1 MNPRKHVTLFLLFVF
16 FGVTPL
22 STLSAEMKIA
32 TIDLSR
38 AFDEFEKTK
47 ESDKVLEAR
56 ANEKKNERDKKVTEI
71 KKLKDELDL
80 LSEQGKEEKE
90 AVINQKVRELQEFDR
105 EVRDSL
111 RGERDQMVRDLL
123 KEIDQAMQEYGNE
136 KGYTLI
142 LNDRVLLYQD
152 KTLDVTED
160 ILKRLNAKKGSK
172 GKD

>member
-1 MNPRKHVTLFLLFVF
+1 MTLFLLFVF